1 MLMNW
6 CIAGL
11 KNKESKMKEEYFY
24 CGECGSEVKE
34 DDNFCSI
41 CGANL
46 NSGNPNG
53 ENITVPQVEE
63 EEEDITPME
72 LNRTVVLKKYPDE
85 ISAEIAKHVLD
96 ENGVSSI
103 ISKDD
108 SGGMQPNLQFVG
120 RVRLLVFSKDLKR
133 AKQIL
138 NIDNRKSTFD
148 GFDSEMFLGLRTVI
162 YHVDNIEKGKEWYSR
177 ALEINPYFDEPFY
190 VGFNVGGFELGLDP
204 DAESTSVKQDGHIA
218 YWGVSNIE
226 EVFKHLILIGAQRHE
241 EIKDV
246 GSGILVASVI
256 DPFGNIFGI
265 IENPHFEIKK

>member
-1 MLMNW
+1 
-6 CIAGL
+6 
-11 KNKESKMKEEYFY
+11 MKEEYFY
-24 CGECGSEVKE
+24 CGECGSEVRE

-46 NSGNPNG
+46 NSGNPES
-53 ENITVPQVEE
+53 ENITVPLVEE
-63 EEEDITPME
+63 EEKDITPME

-96 ENGVSSI
+96 ENGISAI

-108 SGGMQPNLQFVG
+108 SGGMTPNLQFVG
-120 RVRLLVFSKDLKR
+120 RVRLLVFGKDLKR

-138 NIDNRKSTFD
+138 NIDNRKSPFD

-162 YHVDNIEKGKEWYSR
+162 YHVDDIKKGKEWYSR

-204 DAESTSVKQDGHIA
+204 DADSASVKQDGHIA

-226 EVFKHLILIGAQRHE
+226 EVLKHLILIGAQRHE

-265 IENPHFEIKK
+265 IENPHFEIK